1 MFLYRTQP
9 KSTSENNIINLKR
22 KQEMMHELMIASR
35 YKSNHG
41 QRKRNDFITLLTD
54 GCLLDGMLTL
64 AGYDNILVVTSFED
78 KNYDRLRDR
87 TQRPVKSAG
96 DHMFPIVNS
105 MNGSHGNIYVT
116 SVPNGDS
123 FFTHLYN
130 HYNINTVD
138 CDSYFKVDNDFKLR
152 NVSVKFDAVV
162 LLECESIKKGG
173 FRASDVKAKF
183 AKYCVEDFDMID
195 VYRGDRRTLT
205 GGTKSITD
213 TKDKMIECVN
223 TPIRVYDPNSS
234 ILLNQA
240 MGKWNYMR
248 QKLQYM
254 RLAMNIRSLQNYYK
268 VY

>member
-9 KSTSENNIINLKR
+9 KSTSEYNIINLKR
-22 KQEMMHELMIASR
+22 KQEMMHELLIASR
-35 YKSNHG
+35 YKSNHR

-87 TQRPVKSAG
+87 TQRPVNSAG

-105 MNGSHGNIYVT
+105 MNGSHGNIYAT

-123 FFTHLYN
+123 FFTHLYD
-130 HYNINTVD
+130 HYNINMVD

-162 LLECESIKKGG
+162 LLGCESIKKGN

-183 AKYCVEDFDMID
+183 AKYCVEGFDMID
-195 VYRGDRRTLT
+195 VYRGDRRKLT

-223 TPIRVYDPNSS
+223 TPIRVYDEKTR
-234 ILLNQA
+234 LNIARDDVNWQRT
-240 MGKWNYMR
+240 R
-248 QKLQYM
+248 QWLQYM
-254 RLAMNIRSLQNYYK
+254 RLAMNIESLQNYYK

>member
-9 KSTSENNIINLKR
+9 KSTTETNIINLKR
-22 KQEMMHELMIASR
+22 KQDILFEIQSASN
-35 YKSNHG
+35 KSNHN
-41 QRKRNDFITLLTD
+41 QRKRNDFITLFTD

-64 AGYDNILVVTSFED
+64 SGYDNILVVTSFED
-78 KNYDRLRDR
+78 KDYERLRDR

-96 DHMFPIVNS
+96 DHMFPIVHS
-105 MNGSHGNIYVT
+105 LNGSAGNVYVT

-123 FFTHLYN
+123 FYTKLYDY
-130 HYNINTVD
+130 YNINTVE
-138 CDSYFKVDNDFKLR
+138 CDSYFKVDNDFRLR

-162 LLECESIKKGG
+162 LLGCESIKKGN

-213 TKDKMIECVN
+213 TKGKMIECVN
-223 TPIRVYDPNSS
+223 TPIRVYDPNSRTR
-234 ILLNQA
+234 INQA
-240 MGKWNYMR
+240 VGAWNYMR

-254 RLAMNIRSLQNYYK
+254 RLGMNIQSLENYYK

>member
-9 KSTSENNIINLKR
+9 KSTSEYNIINLKR
-22 KQEMMHELMIASR
+22 KQEMMHELLIASR
-35 YKSNHG
+35 YKSNHR

-78 KNYDRLRDR
+78 RNYDRLRDR
-87 TQRPVKSAG
+87 TQRPVNSAG

-105 MNGSHGNIYVT
+105 MNGSHGNIYAT

-123 FFTHLYN
+123 FFTHLYG
-130 HYNINTVD
+130 HYNINMVD

-162 LLECESIKKGG
+162 LLGCESIKKGN

-183 AKYCVEDFDMID
+183 AKYCIEDFDMID
-195 VYRGDRRTLT
+195 VYRGDRRKLT

-213 TKDKMIECVN
+213 TKKKMIECVN
-223 TPIRVYDPNSS
+223 TPIRVYDEKTR
-234 ILLNQA
+234 LNVTKDDANWQRTRP
-240 MGKWNYMR
+240 W
-248 QKLQYM
+248 LQYM
-254 RLAMNIRSLQNYYK
+254 RLAMNIESLQNYYK

>member
-9 KSTSENNIINLKR
+9 KSTTETNIINLKR
-22 KQEMMHELMIASR
+22 KQEMMHELLVASR
-35 YKSNHG
+35 YKSNHT
-41 QRKRNDFITLLTD
+41 QRKRNDFITLFTD

-64 AGYDNILVVTSFED
+64 SGYDNILVVTSFED

-87 TQRPVKSAG
+87 TQRPVNSAG

-105 MNGSHGNIYVT
+105 LNGSHGNVYVT

-123 FFTHLYN
+123 FFTHLYD

-152 NVSVKFDAVV
+152 NTNVKFDAVV
-162 LLECESIKKGG
+162 LLGCESMKKGN
-173 FRASDVKAKF
+173 FRAKDVKAKF
-183 AKYCVEDFDMID
+183 SKYCVEDFDMID

-205 GGTKSITD
+205 GGTKSITN
-213 TKDKMIECVN
+213 TRNKMIECVN
-223 TPIRVYDPNSS
+223 TPMRVYDEKTRINKVA
-234 ILLNQA
+234 NV
-240 MGKWNYMR
+240 WNHMR
-248 QKLQYM
+248 QELQYM
-254 RLAMNIRSLQNYYK
+254 RLTMNIESMEKYYR